1 MAGPRYYHI
10 PADVRLS
17 LPATTQDDEKRFEFQ
32 PKMEMPGTR
41 RQMKRALARQ
51 AQRGQACAKLRRL
64 MLVIAR
70 LCGGCFG
77 GGAGGVSDPRARPK
91 RQIDDDE
98 ESQRPSD
105 SSPVVYGRGSVVQI
119 SADRTSDA
127 FMDRV

>member
-1 MAGPRYYHI
+1 
-10 PADVRLS
+10 
-17 LPATTQDDEKRFEFQ
+17 
-32 PKMEMPGTR
+32 MEMPGTR

-51 AQRGQACAKLRRL
+51 AQRGKACAKLRRL

-77 GGAGGVSDPRARPK
+77 GGAGGVSDPRARSK

-98 ESQRPSD
+98 ESQRPSG
-105 SSPVVYGRGSVVQI
+105 SSAVVGRGSVVQI
-119 SADRTSDA
+119 SGDRTSDA